1 MFGRPRSLR
10 LPSKRESSQEEIVKI
25 LDALFGCWH
34 KRISFPQTSKPGQ
47 RRCEA
52 ATLTGTY
59 VVCLDCGTEFAYD
72 WKKMRILSP
81 IEKQPFARASVEVE
95 ARG

>member
-1 MFGRPRSLR
+1 
-10 LPSKRESSQEEIVKI
+10 VKI
-25 LDALFGCWH
+25 LDALFGCLH
-34 KRISFPQTSKPGQ
+34 KRISFPQTSKSGQ

-52 ATLTGTY
+52 AAQTGTY

-72 WKKMRILSP
+72 WKNMRVLSP
-81 IEKQPFARASVEVE
+81 NESPSFARARMEVE

>member
-1 MFGRPRSLR
+1 MFGRPRVLR
-10 LPSKRESSQEEIVKI
+10 LLRKPESNQEEIVKI

-47 RRCEA
+47 RRYEA

-72 WKKMRILSP
+72 WKKMRVLSP
-81 IEKQPFARASVEVE
+81 IEKQAFAHARVEVE

>member
-1 MFGRPRSLR
+1 M
-10 LPSKRESSQEEIVKI
+10 KI
-25 LDALFGCWH
+25 FDALFGCWH

-52 ATLTGTY
+52 ATHTGTY

-72 WKKMRILSP
+72 WKKMRVLSP
-81 IEKQPFARASVEVE
+81 IEKQPFAHARVEVE

>member
-1 MFGRPRSLR
+1 M
-10 LPSKRESSQEEIVKI
+10 SKPGGFVKI
-25 LDALFGCWH
+25 FDALFGCWH
-34 KRISFPQTSKPGQ
+34 KRISFPQTSKRGE

-52 ATLTGTY
+52 ATQTGTY

-81 IEKQPFARASVEVE
+81 HEMKPFARAGMEVE
-95 ARG
+95 ANG

>member
-1 MFGRPRSLR
+1 M
-10 LPSKRESSQEEIVKI
+10 
-25 LDALFGCWH
+25 H
-34 KRISFPQTSKPGQ
+34 
-47 RRCEA
+47 
-52 ATLTGTY
+52 TGTY

-81 IEKQPFARASVEVE
+81 NEKRSFARASVEVE

>member
-1 MFGRPRSLR
+1 MRKKAGGD
-10 LPSKRESSQEEIVKI
+10 VKI

-34 KRISFPQTSKPGQ
+34 QRISFPQTSKPGQ

-52 ATLTGTY
+52 ATQTGTY

-72 WKKMRILSP
+72 WKKMRVLSP
-81 IEKQPFARASVEVE
+81 NEKQSFARARLE
-95 ARG
+95 AEANG